1 MSTIENTSD
10 RPTVVIT
17 GGNSGIGASI
27 AQEFADNG
35 ANVVIFGRNSET
47 LEATSAR
54 LGGDTLAVQG
64 DVTKLEDLDR
74 LFAETKARFGK
85 IDTLVVNAGLGK
97 IRPFQEADEAHYDHI
112 MDINVKGAYFT
123 AQKALPLLAEGST
136 ITFISSV
143 VNVKGFAG
151 LSVYNASK
159 AAVRSLVRTLA
170 AELAPLGIRV
180 NSLSPGPIQTP
191 FFDDMDIPADSVDE
205 TVAAFVSMVPLQRIG
220 QPKEIA
226 ATVAFLASSGAG
238 FITGADVPV
247 DGGLTQV

>member
-1 MSTIENTSD
+1 MSHYENKI
-10 RPTVVIT
+10 VVVT

-27 AQEFADNG
+27 AQEFAEGG
-35 ANVVIFGRNSET
+35 ASVVIFGRNAET
-47 LEATSAR
+47 LEATRAR

-64 DVTKLEDLDR
+64 DVTNLDDLDR
-74 LFAETKARFGK
+74 LFAATKERFGR
-85 IDTLVVNAGLGK
+85 IDTLVVNAGIGK
-97 IRPFQEADEAHYDHI
+97 MRPFAEADEAHYDQI
-112 MDINVKGAYFT
+112 MDINVKGAFFT
-123 AQKALPLLAEGST
+123 AQKALPLLSEGSN

-180 NSLSPGPIQTP
+180 NSLSPGPVETP
-191 FFDDMDIPADSVDE
+191 IFDRMDIPEDGVED
-205 TVAAFVSMVPLQRIG
+205 TVSAFVSMVPLQRIG
-220 QPKEIA
+220 KPEEVA
-226 ATVAFLASSGAG
+226 ATVGFLTTPGAG
-238 FITGADVPV
+238 FITGIDLPV